1 MWFEDE
7 IDELMGNSGKDLAMD
22 MVLYLLEQ
30 HILEDGVK
38 GQDKFQDLV
47 GEGWQN
53 LVKADKFLRG
63 DY

>member
-7 IDELMGNSGKDLAMD
+7 IDELMLNSGKDLAMD

-30 HILEDGVK
+30 YILEDGVK

-47 GEGWQN
+47 GEGWQS